1 MKIML
6 INSKDIIKNNYVQI
20 MVFPIFIWYLYRYNN
35 GKLVFGDH

>member
-1 MKIML
+1 ML